1 MEGINFYRFSND
13 VSSIKVRALREEDRH
28 SNPVALLVLF
38 VVVATATPGGATTL
52 AAASGAR
59 FGFVRSMPLIAGG
72 AFGLAACASLPFWCM
87 AGAVLAR
94 RLRTPLHWR
103 LFNTTMAVLLAASIV
118 PIWR

>member
-1 MEGINFYRFSND
+1 M
-13 VSSIKVRALREEDRH
+13 H

-38 VVVATATPGGATTL
+38 VVATAT
-52 AAASGAR
+52 S
-59 FGFVRSMPLIAGG
+59 GG
-72 AFGLAACASLPFWCM
+72 AFGLAACASLSFWCM
-87 AGAVLAR
+87 AGAMLAR